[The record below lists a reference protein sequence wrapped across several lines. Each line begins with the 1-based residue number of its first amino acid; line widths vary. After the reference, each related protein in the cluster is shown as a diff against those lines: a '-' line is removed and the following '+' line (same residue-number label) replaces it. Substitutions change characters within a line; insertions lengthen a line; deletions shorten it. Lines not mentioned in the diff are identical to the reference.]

1 MGRQPHQHRKSTI
14 VDAPHIS
21 ALTTQQLED
30 VTKAATAHRP
40 VELLDVTA
48 GGGHIHIEAISADGR
63 AAYGEWDLQLRDG
76 TMFLRV
82 VVDNILYT
90 EALEEQVPLRWD
102 RAMNGLKLWGKAVN
116 AIELRRA
123 LSSQPEMAHL
133 LADHLISPRE
143 YSPLG
148 GVHAW

>member
-1 MGRQPHQHRKSTI
+1 M
-14 VDAPHIS
+14 DASRIS
-21 ALTTQQLED
+21 SLTTQQLED
-30 VTKAATAHRP
+30 VAKAATAHRP
-40 VELLDVTA
+40 AELLDVDA
-48 GGGHIHIEAISADGR
+48 GGGHIHIEAISYGGR
-63 AAYGEWDLQLRDG
+63 TTFGEWDLQLRDG

-82 VVDNILYT
+82 IIDDTLYT
-90 EALEEQVPLRWD
+90 EVIEEHMPLRWD